1 MLSKKISQAINKV
14 SMDTN
19 KATQSFE
26 LEIESALKKRV
37 KFIFWDSTL
46 AHCVLWLS
54 IIASF
59 ASSIMVAS
67 GQQIFANNIW
77 LAIIAGIPGL
87 VVLLEKTFDFSKRSA
102 SGILYKIELQELKN
116 EYAFGKID
124 AYRAAQR
131 LQEIIRRHES
141 SALKTGF
148 SASERNSF
156 ISEAPSNDHYVYR
169 ENRKDAPEASH
180 LVEKNH
186 SGNGA
191 LSNGNGVSNGVK

>member
-1 MLSKKISQAINKV
+1 MLSNKISQAINNV

-26 LEIESALKKRV
+26 LEIEKELKKRV

-46 AHCVLWLS
+46 AHSVLWLS

-59 ASSIMVAS
+59 ASAIMVAS

-116 EYAFGKID
+116 DYDFGKIN

-131 LQEIIRRHES
+131 LQEITRRHES
-141 SALKTGF
+141 SVLKIGF
-148 SASERNSF
+148 SAGERNNYV
-156 ISEAPSNDHYVYR
+156 SEPPATDHFVFR
-169 ENRKDAPEASH
+169 ENKKDQTDTNS
-180 LVEKNH
+180 LVEKSH
-186 SGNGA
+186 SGNGS
-191 LSNGNGVSNGVK
+191 LSNGVK

>member
-1 MLSKKISQAINKV
+1 MLSKKISQAINNT

-19 KATQSFE
+19 KAAQSFE
-26 LEIESALKKRV
+26 LEIETALKKRV

-46 AHCVLWLS
+46 AHIVLWLS

-116 EYAFGKID
+116 EYDFGRIT
-124 AYRAAQR
+124 AYKAAQR
-131 LQEIIRRHES
+131 LQEITRRHE
-141 SALKTGF
+141 AAVLKIGF
-148 SASERNSF
+148 SNPERNNFTPEPSF
-156 ISEAPSNDHYVYR
+156 TDHAVYR
-169 ENRKDAPEASH
+169 ENKKETPETNP
-180 LVEKNH
+180 LVEKNY

-191 LSNGNGVSNGVK
+191 LSNGVK

>member
-1 MLSKKISQAINKV
+1 
-14 SMDTN
+14 MDTN
-19 KATQSFE
+19 KAAQSFE
-26 LEIESALKKRV
+26 LEIETALKKRV

-116 EYAFGKID
+116 EYDFGRIT
-124 AYRAAQR
+124 AYKAAQR
-131 LQEIIRRHES
+131 LQEITRRHE
-141 SALKTGF
+141 AAVLKIGF
-148 SASERNSF
+148 SSPERNNF
-156 ISEAPSNDHYVYR
+156 APEPPFTDHAVYR
-169 ENRKDAPEASH
+169 ENKKETPDTNA

-191 LSNGNGVSNGVK
+191 LSNGVK